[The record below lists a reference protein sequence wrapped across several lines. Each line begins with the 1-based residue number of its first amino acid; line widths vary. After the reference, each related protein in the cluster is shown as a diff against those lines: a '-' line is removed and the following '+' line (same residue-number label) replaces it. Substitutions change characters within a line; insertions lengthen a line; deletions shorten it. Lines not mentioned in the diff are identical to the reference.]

1 MGKSKSKQPV
11 NKKSKKDVKNN
22 KTRKKNTKKKEL
34 KETSDKFIGVTREGV
49 IKTTKKSINKNITNF
64 IIPGM
69 TYSGATLVDI
79 LITKYMRAID
89 LLDAQTDDFEEVL
102 REELSQEEKIKRR
115 SFYYNLIS
123 FNDNK
128 KKGGAVTI
136 GGIVGGASDLTTD
149 DPVKEVV
156 TGIFKDTEQGAEGVL
171 GDTEQGAEA
180 VLGDTEQGA
189 EDAADAAKD
198 AAEDAADAAKDAAED
213 AAEDAADVGEDAAEA
228 IEDAG
233 EDLGESVSEIVK
245 ESSYQ
250 VFSGMSEIKELVFNI
265 IPEFLGSAAYL
276 SITGVAAGVGAGA
289 IIPVT
294 KYIGSQAFGD
304 DPPGCKK
311 VTLNQTLQH
320 VILVGGIPL
329 MIGPWGVPFGLTY
342 ATAAGTVLV
351 GNAIRKALFSKG
363 YRNLRETALKWSQYL
378 KQVSAPLYNKKA
390 EMKDVWRLSFLIIS
404 FINAVRHSINETN
417 IFWVGGSKEACV
429 NILINHINNK
439 SIFKTSGKKYII
451 AVCVQ
456 ILDEKNNPKD
466 VVPDEL
472 KYAHVKERRE
482 QFFDTCTYILDN
494 LDKNLHLK
502 DKK

>member
-1 MGKSKSKQPV
+1 MGKSKSKKPV
-11 NKKSKKDVKNN
+11 KKTIPKTKKK
-22 KTRKKNTKKKEL
+22 KTTKKKEL

-123 FNDNK
+123 FNK
-128 KKGGAVTI
+128 KEGGAVTI
-136 GGIVGGASDLTTD
+136 GGIVGGATTSDGN
-149 DPVKEVV
+149 DPVKEGA
-156 TGIFKDTEQGAEGVL
+156 TGIFE
-171 GDTEQGAEA
+171 DTEQGAEA
-180 VLGDTEQGA
+180 VLGDTKQGTEAVLGDAEQGA
-189 EDAADAAKD
+189 EDGADAAKD
-198 AAEDAADAAKDAAED
+198 A
-213 AAEDAADVGEDAAEA
+213 GEDAGEA

-265 IPEFLGSAAYL
+265 IPEFLGPAAYL

-404 FINAVRHSINETN
+404 FINAIRHSIDETN

>member
-1 MGKSKSKQPV
+1 MSKSKSKQPV
-11 NKKSKKDVKNN
+11 NKKSKKDVKIN
-22 KTRKKNTKKKEL
+22 KTRKKKTTKKKEL

-115 SFYYNLIS
+115 GFYYNLIS
-123 FNDNK
+123 FKDNK
-128 KKGGAVTI
+128 KEGGAVTI
-136 GGIVGGASDLTTD
+136 GGIVGGASELTDNDDDL
-149 DPVKEVV
+149 VKE
-156 TGIFKDTEQGAEGVL
+156 EAE
-171 GDTEQGAEA
+171 DAANAAEDA
-180 VLGDTEQGA
+180 A
-189 EDAADAAKD
+189 EDAADAAKDAGEDAADATKDAAEDAADATKDAADATKD
-198 AAEDAADAAKDAAED
+198 AAEDAADAAKDA
-213 AAEDAADVGEDAAEA
+213 GEDAAEA

-265 IPEFLGSAAYL
+265 IPEFLGPAAYL

-378 KQVSAPLYNKKA
+378 KQVSAPLYSKKA

-404 FINAVRHSINETN
+404 FINAVRHSIDETN

-472 KYAHVKERRE
+472 KYAHVKDRRE

>member
-1 MGKSKSKQPV
+1 MGKSKSKKPV
-11 NKKSKKDVKNN
+11 KKTIPKTKK
-22 KTRKKNTKKKEL
+22 KTTKKKEL

-102 REELSQEEKIKRR
+102 REELSQEEKIRRR

-123 FNDNK
+123 FKDNK
-128 KKGGAVTI
+128 KEGGAVTI
-136 GGIVGGASDLTTD
+136 GGIVGGATTSDGN
-149 DPVKEVV
+149 DPVKE
-156 TGIFKDTEQGAEGVL
+156 GAEAVL
-171 GDTEQGAEA
+171 GDIEQGAEA
-180 VLGDTEQGA
+180 VLGDAEQGAEAVLGDAEQGA
-189 EDAADAAKD
+189 EDAG
-198 AAEDAADAAKDAAED
+198 EDAADA
-213 AAEDAADVGEDAAEA
+213 GEDAAEA

-245 ESSYQ
+245 ESSYE

-265 IPEFLGSAAYL
+265 IPEFLGPAAYL

-404 FINAVRHSINETN
+404 FINAIRYSIDETN

>member
-1 MGKSKSKQPV
+1 M
-11 NKKSKKDVKNN
+11 
-22 KTRKKNTKKKEL
+22 

-102 REELSQEEKIKRR
+102 REELSQEEKIRRR

-123 FNDNK
+123 FKDNK
-128 KKGGAVTI
+128 KEGGAVTI
-136 GGIVGGASDLTTD
+136 GGIVGGATTSDGN
-149 DPVKEVV
+149 DPVKE
-156 TGIFKDTEQGAEGVL
+156 GAEAVL
-171 GDTEQGAEA
+171 GDAEQGAEA
-180 VLGDTEQGA
+180 VLGDAEQGA
-189 EDAADAAKD
+189 EDAG
-198 AAEDAADAAKDAAED
+198 EDAADAGED
-213 AAEDAADVGEDAAEA
+213 AAEAIEDAGEDVADAGEDAAEA

-245 ESSYQ
+245 ESSYE

-265 IPEFLGSAAYL
+265 IPEFLGPAAYL

-404 FINAVRHSINETN
+404 FINAIRYSIDETN
-417 IFWVGGSKEACV
+417 IFWVGGSKKACV

>member
-1 MGKSKSKQPV
+1 M
-11 NKKSKKDVKNN
+11 
-22 KTRKKNTKKKEL
+22 

-123 FNDNK
+123 FKDNK
-128 KKGGAVTI
+128 KEGGAVTI
-136 GGIVGGASDLTTD
+136 GGIVGGATTSDGN
-149 DPVKEVV
+149 DPVKE
-156 TGIFKDTEQGAEGVL
+156 GAEAVL
-171 GDTEQGAEA
+171 GDIEQGAEA
-180 VLGDTEQGA
+180 VLGDAEQGAEAVLGDAEQGA
-189 EDAADAAKD
+189 EDAG
-198 AAEDAADAAKDAAED
+198 EDAADA
-213 AAEDAADVGEDAAEA
+213 GEDAAEA

-245 ESSYQ
+245 ESSYE

-265 IPEFLGSAAYL
+265 IPEFLGPAAYL

-404 FINAVRHSINETN
+404 FINAIRYSIDETN

>member
-11 NKKSKKDVKNN
+11 NNKSKKPVKNN

-149 DPVKEVV
+149 DPLKEEA
-156 TGIFKDTEQGAEGVL
+156 TDAAE
-171 GDTEQGAEA
+171 DAEDAAEA
-180 VLGDTEQGA
+180 AEDAT
-189 EDAADAAKD
+189 EDAADATKD
-198 AAEDAADAAKDAAED
+198 AAEDAADATKD
-213 AAEDAADVGEDAAEA
+213 V
-228 IEDAG
+228 G

-404 FINAVRHSINETN
+404 FINAIRHSIDETN

-466 VVPDEL
+466 VVPDDL
-472 KYAHVKERRE
+472 KYVHVKERRE

>member
-11 NKKSKKDVKNN
+11 TKKSKKIN

-115 SFYYNLIS
+115 GFYYNLIS
-123 FNDNK
+123 FKDNK
-128 KKGGAVTI
+128 KEGGAVTI
-136 GGIVGGASDLTTD
+136 GGIVGGATTSDGN
-149 DPVKEVV
+149 DPVKE
-156 TGIFKDTEQGAEGVL
+156 GATDVL
-171 GDTEQGAEA
+171 GDTEQGATD

-198 AAEDAADAAKDAAED
+198 AGEDAADAAKDAG
-213 AAEDAADVGEDAAEA
+213 EDAADAIEDAGEDAADAGEDAAEA

-265 IPEFLGSAAYL
+265 IPEFLGPAAYL

-378 KQVSAPLYNKKA
+378 KQVSAPLYSKKA

-404 FINAVRHSINETN
+404 FINAVRHSIDETN

-439 SIFKTSGKKYII
+439 SIFETSGKKYIV

-472 KYAHVKERRE
+472 KYVHVKDRRE

>member
-1 MGKSKSKQPV
+1 MGKSKSKKPV
-11 NKKSKKDVKNN
+11 KKTIPKTKK
-22 KTRKKNTKKKEL
+22 KTTKKKEL

-123 FNDNK
+123 FNK
-128 KKGGAVTI
+128 KEGGAVTI
-136 GGIVGGASDLTTD
+136 GGIVGGATTSDGN
-149 DPVKEVV
+149 DPVKEGA
-156 TGIFKDTEQGAEGVL
+156 TGIFE
-171 GDTEQGAEA
+171 DTEQGAEA
-180 VLGDTEQGA
+180 VLGDTKQGTEAVLGDAEQGAEAVLGDAEQGA
-189 EDAADAAKD
+189 EDGADAAKD
-198 AAEDAADAAKDAAED
+198 A
-213 AAEDAADVGEDAAEA
+213 GEDAGEAIEDAGEA

-265 IPEFLGSAAYL
+265 IPEFLGPAAYL

-404 FINAVRHSINETN
+404 FINAIRYSIDETN

>member
-1 MGKSKSKQPV
+1 MGKSKSKKPV
-11 NKKSKKDVKNN
+11 KKTIPKTKK
-22 KTRKKNTKKKEL
+22 KTTKKKEL

-102 REELSQEEKIKRR
+102 REELSQEEKIRRR

-123 FNDNK
+123 FKDNK
-128 KKGGAVTI
+128 KEGGAVTI
-136 GGIVGGASDLTTD
+136 GGIVGGATTSDGN
-149 DPVKEVV
+149 DPVKE
-156 TGIFKDTEQGAEGVL
+156 
-171 GDTEQGAEA
+171 GAEA
-180 VLGDTEQGA
+180 VLGDAEQGA
-189 EDAADAAKD
+189 EDAG
-198 AAEDAADAAKDAAED
+198 EDAADA
-213 AAEDAADVGEDAAEA
+213 GEDAAEA

-245 ESSYQ
+245 ESSYE

-265 IPEFLGSAAYL
+265 IPEFLGPAAYL

-404 FINAVRHSINETN
+404 FINAIRYSIDETN

>member
-11 NKKSKKDVKNN
+11 TKKSKKIN

-115 SFYYNLIS
+115 GFYYNLIS
-123 FNDNK
+123 FKDNK
-128 KKGGAVTI
+128 KEGGAVTI
-136 GGIVGGASDLTTD
+136 GGIVGGASQLTS
-149 DPVKEVV
+149 EA
-156 TGIFKDTEQGAEGVL
+156 KDQRAE
-171 GDTEQGAEA
+171 DA
-180 VLGDTEQGA
+180 VDAAKDAG

-198 AAEDAADAAKDAAED
+198 AAEAIEDAGED
-213 AAEDAADVGEDAAEA
+213 AAEAIEEA

-265 IPEFLGSAAYL
+265 IPEFLGPAAYL

-378 KQVSAPLYNKKA
+378 KQVSAPLYSKKA

-404 FINAVRHSINETN
+404 FINAVRHSIDETN

-472 KYAHVKERRE
+472 KYAHVKDRRE

>member
-11 NKKSKKDVKNN
+11 TKKSKKIN

-115 SFYYNLIS
+115 GFYYNLIS
-123 FNDNK
+123 FKDNK
-128 KKGGAVTI
+128 KEGGAVTI
-136 GGIVGGASDLTTD
+136 GGIVGGASQLTS
-149 DPVKEVV
+149 EA
-156 TGIFKDTEQGAEGVL
+156 KDQRAE
-171 GDTEQGAEA
+171 DA
-180 VLGDTEQGA
+180 VDAAKDAGEDAADAADAAKDAG

-198 AAEDAADAAKDAAED
+198 AAEAIEDAGED
-213 AAEDAADVGEDAAEA
+213 AAEAIEEA

-265 IPEFLGSAAYL
+265 IPEFLGPAAYL

-378 KQVSAPLYNKKA
+378 KQVSAPLYSKKA

-404 FINAVRHSINETN
+404 FINAVRHSIDETN

-472 KYAHVKERRE
+472 KYAHVKDRRE

>member
-1 MGKSKSKQPV
+1 M
-11 NKKSKKDVKNN
+11 
-22 KTRKKNTKKKEL
+22 
-34 KETSDKFIGVTREGV
+34 
-49 IKTTKKSINKNITNF
+49 
-64 IIPGM
+64 
-69 TYSGATLVDI
+69 
-79 LITKYMRAID
+79 
-89 LLDAQTDDFEEVL
+89 
-102 REELSQEEKIKRR
+102 
-115 SFYYNLIS
+115 
-123 FNDNK
+123 
-128 KKGGAVTI
+128 
-136 GGIVGGASDLTTD
+136 
-149 DPVKEVV
+149 
-156 TGIFKDTEQGAEGVL
+156 
-171 GDTEQGAEA
+171 
-180 VLGDTEQGA
+180 GDTEQGA

-198 AAEDAADAAKDAAED
+198 AGEDAADAAKDAG
-213 AAEDAADVGEDAAEA
+213 EDAADAIEDAGEDAADAGEDAAEA

-265 IPEFLGSAAYL
+265 IPEFLGPAAYL

-378 KQVSAPLYNKKA
+378 KQVSAPLYSKKA

-404 FINAVRHSINETN
+404 FINAVRHSIDETN

-472 KYAHVKERRE
+472 KYAHVKDRRE

>member
-1 MGKSKSKQPV
+1 MGKSKSKKPV
-11 NKKSKKDVKNN
+11 KKTIPKTKK
-22 KTRKKNTKKKEL
+22 KTTKKKEL

-102 REELSQEEKIKRR
+102 REELSQEEKIRRR

-123 FNDNK
+123 FKDNK
-128 KKGGAVTI
+128 KEGGAVTI
-136 GGIVGGASDLTTD
+136 GGIVGGATTSDGN
-149 DPVKEVV
+149 DPVKE
-156 TGIFKDTEQGAEGVL
+156 GAEAVL
-171 GDTEQGAEA
+171 GDAEQGAEA
-180 VLGDTEQGA
+180 VLGDAEQGA
-189 EDAADAAKD
+189 EDAG
-198 AAEDAADAAKDAAED
+198 EDAADAGED
-213 AAEDAADVGEDAAEA
+213 AAEAIEDAGEDAADAGEDAAEA

-265 IPEFLGSAAYL
+265 IPEFLGPAAYL

-404 FINAVRHSINETN
+404 FINAIRYSIDETN

>member
-1 MGKSKSKQPV
+1 MGKSKSKKPV
-11 NKKSKKDVKNN
+11 KKTIPKTKK
-22 KTRKKNTKKKEL
+22 KTTKKKEL

-102 REELSQEEKIKRR
+102 REELSQEEKIRRR

-123 FNDNK
+123 FKDNK
-128 KKGGAVTI
+128 KEGGAVTI
-136 GGIVGGASDLTTD
+136 GGIVGGATTSDGN
-149 DPVKEVV
+149 DPVKE
-156 TGIFKDTEQGAEGVL
+156 GAEAVL
-171 GDTEQGAEA
+171 GDAEQGAEA
-180 VLGDTEQGA
+180 VLGDAEQGAEAVLGDAEQGA
-189 EDAADAAKD
+189 EDAG
-198 AAEDAADAAKDAAED
+198 EDAADAGED
-213 AAEDAADVGEDAAEA
+213 AAEAIEDAGEDAADAGEDAAEA

-245 ESSYQ
+245 ESSYE

-265 IPEFLGSAAYL
+265 IPEFLGPAAYL

-404 FINAVRHSINETN
+404 FINAIRYSIDETN

>member
-1 MGKSKSKQPV
+1 MGKSKSKKPV
-11 NKKSKKDVKNN
+11 KKTITKTKK
-22 KTRKKNTKKKEL
+22 KTTKKKEL

-123 FNDNK
+123 FKDNK
-128 KKGGAVTI
+128 KEGGAVTI
-136 GGIVGGASDLTTD
+136 GGIVGGATTSDGN
-149 DPVKEVV
+149 DPVKEGAEAVL
-156 TGIFKDTEQGAEGVL
+156 GDIEQGAEAVL

-189 EDAADAAKD
+189 EDAG
-198 AAEDAADAAKDAAED
+198 EDAADA
-213 AAEDAADVGEDAAEA
+213 GEDAAEA

-245 ESSYQ
+245 ESSYE

-265 IPEFLGSAAYL
+265 IPEFLGPAAYL

-404 FINAVRHSINETN
+404 FINAIRYSIDETN

>member
-1 MGKSKSKQPV
+1 MGKSKSKKPV
-11 NKKSKKDVKNN
+11 KKTIPKTKK
-22 KTRKKNTKKKEL
+22 KTTKKKEL

-123 FNDNK
+123 FKDNK
-128 KKGGAVTI
+128 KEGGAVTI
-136 GGIVGGASDLTTD
+136 GGIVGGATTSDGN
-149 DPVKEVV
+149 DPVKE
-156 TGIFKDTEQGAEGVL
+156 GAEAVL
-171 GDTEQGAEA
+171 GDIEQGAEA
-180 VLGDTEQGA
+180 VLGDAEQGAEAVLGDAEQGA
-189 EDAADAAKD
+189 EDAG
-198 AAEDAADAAKDAAED
+198 EDAADA
-213 AAEDAADVGEDAAEA
+213 GEDAAEA

-245 ESSYQ
+245 ESSYE

-265 IPEFLGSAAYL
+265 IPEFLGPAAYL

-404 FINAVRHSINETN
+404 FINAIRYSIDETN

>member
-11 NKKSKKDVKNN
+11 NKKSKKYVKNN

-102 REELSQEEKIKRR
+102 REELSQEEKIKRII
-115 SFYYNLIS
+115 FYYNLIS

-136 GGIVGGASDLTTD
+136 GGIVGGASEVTTSDGD
-149 DPVKEVV
+149 DPVKE
-156 TGIFKDTEQGAEGVL
+156 GA
-171 GDTEQGAEA
+171 T
-180 VLGDTEQGA
+180 
-189 EDAADAAKD
+189 D
-198 AAEDAADAAKDAAED
+198 AAEDAEDAAEAAED
-213 AAEDAADVGEDAAEA
+213 AAEDAADATKDAAEDAA
-228 IEDAG
+228 DATKDVG

-404 FINAVRHSINETN
+404 FINAIRHSIDETN

-466 VVPDEL
+466 VVPDDL
-472 KYAHVKERRE
+472 KYVHVKERRK

>member
-1 MGKSKSKQPV
+1 MGKSKSKKPV
-11 NKKSKKDVKNN
+11 KKTIPKTKK
-22 KTRKKNTKKKEL
+22 KTTKKEL

-102 REELSQEEKIKRR
+102 REELSQEEKIRRR

-123 FNDNK
+123 FKDNK
-128 KKGGAVTI
+128 KEGGAVTI
-136 GGIVGGASDLTTD
+136 GGIVGGATTSDGN
-149 DPVKEVV
+149 DPVKE
-156 TGIFKDTEQGAEGVL
+156 GAEAVL
-171 GDTEQGAEA
+171 GDAEQGAEA
-180 VLGDTEQGA
+180 VLGDAEQGAEAVLGDAEQGA
-189 EDAADAAKD
+189 EDAG
-198 AAEDAADAAKDAAED
+198 EDAADAGED
-213 AAEDAADVGEDAAEA
+213 AAEAIEDAGEDAADAGEDAAEA

-245 ESSYQ
+245 ESSYE

-265 IPEFLGSAAYL
+265 IPEFLGPAAYL

-404 FINAVRHSINETN
+404 FINAIRYSIDETN

>member
-1 MGKSKSKQPV
+1 MGKSKSKKPV
-11 NKKSKKDVKNN
+11 KKTIPKTKK
-22 KTRKKNTKKKEL
+22 KTTKKKEL

-102 REELSQEEKIKRR
+102 REELSQEEKIRRR

-123 FNDNK
+123 FKDNK
-128 KKGGAVTI
+128 KEGGAVTI
-136 GGIVGGASDLTTD
+136 GGIVGGATTSDGN
-149 DPVKEVV
+149 DPVKE
-156 TGIFKDTEQGAEGVL
+156 GAEAVL
-171 GDTEQGAEA
+171 GDAEQGAEA
-180 VLGDTEQGA
+180 VLGDAEQGAEAVLGDAEQGA
-189 EDAADAAKD
+189 EDAG
-198 AAEDAADAAKDAAED
+198 EDAADA
-213 AAEDAADVGEDAAEA
+213 GEDAAEA

-245 ESSYQ
+245 ESSYE

-265 IPEFLGSAAYL
+265 IPEFLGPAAYL

-404 FINAVRHSINETN
+404 FINAIRYSIDETN

>member
-1 MGKSKSKQPV
+1 MSKSKSKQPV
-11 NKKSKKDVKNN
+11 NKKSKKYVKNN

-136 GGIVGGASDLTTD
+136 GGIVGGASEVTTSDGD
-149 DPVKEVV
+149 DPVKE
-156 TGIFKDTEQGAEGVL
+156 GATDAAE
-171 GDTEQGAEA
+171 DAEDAAEA
-180 VLGDTEQGA
+180 AEDAT
-189 EDAADAAKD
+189 EDAADATKD

-213 AAEDAADVGEDAAEA
+213 AADAGADAGEDAAEA

-265 IPEFLGSAAYL
+265 IPEFLGPAAYL

-404 FINAVRHSINETN
+404 FINAIRHSIDETN

-466 VVPDEL
+466 VVPDDL
-472 KYAHVKERRE
+472 KYVHVKERRE

>member
-11 NKKSKKDVKNN
+11 NNKSKKPVKNN

-149 DPVKEVV
+149 DPVKEEA
-156 TGIFKDTEQGAEGVL
+156 TDAAE
-171 GDTEQGAEA
+171 DAEDAAEA
-180 VLGDTEQGA
+180 AEDAT
-189 EDAADAAKD
+189 EDAADATKD
-198 AAEDAADAAKDAAED
+198 AAEDAADATKD
-213 AAEDAADVGEDAAEA
+213 V
-228 IEDAG
+228 G

-265 IPEFLGSAAYL
+265 IPEFLGPAAYL

-404 FINAVRHSINETN
+404 FINAIRHSIDETN

-466 VVPDEL
+466 VVPDDL
-472 KYAHVKERRE
+472 KYVHVKERRE

>member
-1 MGKSKSKQPV
+1 MGKSKSKKPV
-11 NKKSKKDVKNN
+11 KKTIPKTKKK
-22 KTRKKNTKKKEL
+22 KTTKKKEL

-123 FNDNK
+123 FNK
-128 KKGGAVTI
+128 KEGGAVTI
-136 GGIVGGASDLTTD
+136 GGIVGGATTSDGN
-149 DPVKEVV
+149 DPVKE
-156 TGIFKDTEQGAEGVL
+156 GAEAVL
-171 GDTEQGAEA
+171 GDAEQGAEA
-180 VLGDTEQGA
+180 VLGDAEQGA
-189 EDAADAAKD
+189 EDGADAAKD
-198 AAEDAADAAKDAAED
+198 A
-213 AAEDAADVGEDAAEA
+213 GEDAGEAIEDAGEA

-265 IPEFLGSAAYL
+265 IPEFLGPAAYL

-404 FINAVRHSINETN
+404 FINAIRHSIDETN

>member
-1 MGKSKSKQPV
+1 
-11 NKKSKKDVKNN
+11 
-22 KTRKKNTKKKEL
+22 
-34 KETSDKFIGVTREGV
+34 
-49 IKTTKKSINKNITNF
+49 
-64 IIPGM
+64 
-69 TYSGATLVDI
+69 
-79 LITKYMRAID
+79 
-89 LLDAQTDDFEEVL
+89 
-102 REELSQEEKIKRR
+102 
-115 SFYYNLIS
+115 
-123 FNDNK
+123 
-128 KKGGAVTI
+128 
-136 GGIVGGASDLTTD
+136 
-149 DPVKEVV
+149 
-156 TGIFKDTEQGAEGVL
+156 
-171 GDTEQGAEA
+171 
-180 VLGDTEQGA
+180 
-189 EDAADAAKD
+189 
-198 AAEDAADAAKDAAED
+198 
-213 AAEDAADVGEDAAEA
+213 
-228 IEDAG
+228 
-233 EDLGESVSEIVK
+233 
-245 ESSYQ
+245 
-250 VFSGMSEIKELVFNI
+250 MSEIKELVFNI
-265 IPEFLGSAAYL
+265 IPEFLGPAAYL

-404 FINAVRHSINETN
+404 FINAIRYSIDETN
-417 IFWVGGSKEACV
+417 IFWVGGSKKACV

>member
-1 MGKSKSKQPV
+1 
-11 NKKSKKDVKNN
+11 
-22 KTRKKNTKKKEL
+22 
-34 KETSDKFIGVTREGV
+34 
-49 IKTTKKSINKNITNF
+49 
-64 IIPGM
+64 
-69 TYSGATLVDI
+69 
-79 LITKYMRAID
+79 
-89 LLDAQTDDFEEVL
+89 
-102 REELSQEEKIKRR
+102 
-115 SFYYNLIS
+115 
-123 FNDNK
+123 
-128 KKGGAVTI
+128 
-136 GGIVGGASDLTTD
+136 
-149 DPVKEVV
+149 
-156 TGIFKDTEQGAEGVL
+156 
-171 GDTEQGAEA
+171 
-180 VLGDTEQGA
+180 
-189 EDAADAAKD
+189 
-198 AAEDAADAAKDAAED
+198 
-213 AAEDAADVGEDAAEA
+213 
-228 IEDAG
+228 
-233 EDLGESVSEIVK
+233 
-245 ESSYQ
+245 
-250 VFSGMSEIKELVFNI
+250 MSEIKELVFNI
-265 IPEFLGSAAYL
+265 IPEFLGPAAYL

-404 FINAVRHSINETN
+404 FINAIRYSIDETN
-417 IFWVGGSKEACV
+417 IFWGGGSKEACV

>member
-11 NKKSKKDVKNN
+11 TKKSKKIN

-115 SFYYNLIS
+115 GFYYNLIS
-123 FNDNK
+123 FKDNK
-128 KKGGAVTI
+128 KEGGAVTI
-136 GGIVGGASDLTTD
+136 GGIVGGATTSDGN
-149 DPVKEVV
+149 DPVKEGV
-156 TGIFKDTEQGAEGVL
+156 TD
-171 GDTEQGAEA
+171 

-198 AAEDAADAAKDAAED
+198 AGEDAADAAKDAG
-213 AAEDAADVGEDAAEA
+213 EDAADAIEDAGEDAADAGEDAAEA

-265 IPEFLGSAAYL
+265 IPEFLGPAAYL

-378 KQVSAPLYNKKA
+378 KQVSAPLYSKKA

-404 FINAVRHSINETN
+404 FINAVRHSIDETN

-472 KYAHVKERRE
+472 KYAHVKDRRE

>member
-1 MGKSKSKQPV
+1 MGKSKSKKPV
-11 NKKSKKDVKNN
+11 KKTIPKTKK
-22 KTRKKNTKKKEL
+22 KTTKKKEL

-102 REELSQEEKIKRR
+102 REELSQEEKIRRR

-123 FNDNK
+123 FKDNK
-128 KKGGAVTI
+128 KEGGAVTI
-136 GGIVGGASDLTTD
+136 GGIVGGATTSDGN
-149 DPVKEVV
+149 DPVKE
-156 TGIFKDTEQGAEGVL
+156 GAEAVL
-171 GDTEQGAEA
+171 GDAEQGAEA
-180 VLGDTEQGA
+180 VLGDTAQGA
-189 EDAADAAKD
+189 EDAG
-198 AAEDAADAAKDAAED
+198 EDAADA
-213 AAEDAADVGEDAAEA
+213 GEDAAEA

-233 EDLGESVSEIVK
+233 EDLGESVGESVSEIVK
-245 ESSYQ
+245 ESSYE

-265 IPEFLGSAAYL
+265 IPEFLGPAAYL

-404 FINAVRHSINETN
+404 FINAIRYSIDETN

-429 NILINHINNK
+429 NLSLIHI
-439 SIFKTSGKKYII
+439 SEPTRPY
-451 AVCVQ
+451 
-456 ILDEKNNPKD
+456 
-466 VVPDEL
+466 
-472 KYAHVKERRE
+472 
-482 QFFDTCTYILDN
+482 
-494 LDKNLHLK
+494 
-502 DKK
+502 

>member
-11 NKKSKKDVKNN
+11 NKKSKKPVKIN
-22 KTRKKNTKKKEL
+22 KTRKKTTKKKEL

-115 SFYYNLIS
+115 GFYYNLIS
-123 FNDNK
+123 FKDNK
-128 KKGGAVTI
+128 KEGGAVTI
-136 GGIVGGASDLTTD
+136 GGIVGGASELTGD
-149 DPVKEVV
+149 DNDPVKER
-156 TGIFKDTEQGAEGVL
+156 TTSVL
-171 GDTEQGAEA
+171 EDTEQGAEA
-180 VLGDTEQGA
+180 VLEDTEQGA
-189 EDAADAAKD
+189 EAV
-198 AAEDAADAAKDAAED
+198 E
-213 AAEDAADVGEDAAEA
+213 EA
-228 IEDAG
+228 VEDAG
-233 EDLGESVSEIVK
+233 EDAANAAEDAVGAVEDAGEDAVEAVEDASGAVEDAVEDAVEETVESVSEIVK

-265 IPEFLGSAAYL
+265 IPEFLGPAAYL

-439 SIFKTSGKKYII
+439 SIFETSGKKYII

-472 KYAHVKERRE
+472 KYVHVKDRRK

>member
-11 NKKSKKDVKNN
+11 NNKSKKPVKNN

-149 DPVKEVV
+149 DPVKEEA
-156 TGIFKDTEQGAEGVL
+156 TDAAE
-171 GDTEQGAEA
+171 DAEDAAEA
-180 VLGDTEQGA
+180 AEDAT
-189 EDAADAAKD
+189 EDAADATKD
-198 AAEDAADAAKDAAED
+198 AAEDAADATKD
-213 AAEDAADVGEDAAEA
+213 V
-228 IEDAG
+228 G

-404 FINAVRHSINETN
+404 FINAIRHSIDETN

-466 VVPDEL
+466 VVPDDL
-472 KYAHVKERRE
+472 KYVHVKERRE

>member
-1 MGKSKSKQPV
+1 MSKSKSKQPV
-11 NKKSKKDVKNN
+11 NKKSKKDVKIN
-22 KTRKKNTKKKEL
+22 KTRKKKTTKKKEL

-115 SFYYNLIS
+115 GFYYNLIS
-123 FNDNK
+123 FKDNK
-128 KKGGAVTI
+128 KEGGAVTI
-136 GGIVGGASDLTTD
+136 GGIVGGASELTDNDDDL
-149 DPVKEVV
+149 VKE
-156 TGIFKDTEQGAEGVL
+156 E
-171 GDTEQGAEA
+171 
-180 VLGDTEQGA
+180 A
-189 EDAADAAKD
+189 EDAANAAED
-198 AAEDAADAAKDAAED
+198 AAEDAADAAKDA
-213 AAEDAADVGEDAAEA
+213 GEDAAEA

-265 IPEFLGSAAYL
+265 IPEFLGPAAYL

-378 KQVSAPLYNKKA
+378 KQVSAPLYSKKA

-404 FINAVRHSINETN
+404 FINAVRHSIDETN

-472 KYAHVKERRE
+472 KYAHVKDRRE

>member
-1 MGKSKSKQPV
+1 MGKSKSKKPV
-11 NKKSKKDVKNN
+11 KKTIPKTKK
-22 KTRKKNTKKKEL
+22 KTTKKKEL

-102 REELSQEEKIKRR
+102 REELSQEEKIRRR

-123 FNDNK
+123 FKDNK
-128 KKGGAVTI
+128 KEGGAVTI
-136 GGIVGGASDLTTD
+136 GGIVGGATTSDGN
-149 DPVKEVV
+149 DPVKE
-156 TGIFKDTEQGAEGVL
+156 
-171 GDTEQGAEA
+171 GAEA
-180 VLGDTEQGA
+180 VLGDAEQGA
-189 EDAADAAKD
+189 EDAG
-198 AAEDAADAAKDAAED
+198 EDAADA
-213 AAEDAADVGEDAAEA
+213 GEDAAEA

-245 ESSYQ
+245 ESSYE

-265 IPEFLGSAAYL
+265 IPEFLGPAAYL

-404 FINAVRHSINETN
+404 FINAIRYSIDETN
-417 IFWVGGSKEACV
+417 IFWVGGSKKACV

>member
-1 MGKSKSKQPV
+1 MGKSKSKKPV
-11 NKKSKKDVKNN
+11 KKTIPKTKK
-22 KTRKKNTKKKEL
+22 KTTKKKEL

-102 REELSQEEKIKRR
+102 REELSQEEKIRRR

-123 FNDNK
+123 FKDNK
-128 KKGGAVTI
+128 KEGGAVTI
-136 GGIVGGASDLTTD
+136 GGIVGGATTSDGN
-149 DPVKEVV
+149 DPVKE
-156 TGIFKDTEQGAEGVL
+156 GAEAVL
-171 GDTEQGAEA
+171 GDAEQGAEA
-180 VLGDTEQGA
+180 VLGDAEQGA
-189 EDAADAAKD
+189 EDAG
-198 AAEDAADAAKDAAED
+198 EDAADAGED
-213 AAEDAADVGEDAAEA
+213 AAEAIEDAGEDAADAGEDAAEA

-245 ESSYQ
+245 ESSYE

-265 IPEFLGSAAYL
+265 IPEFLGPAAYL

-404 FINAVRHSINETN
+404 FINAIRYSIDETN

>member
-1 MGKSKSKQPV
+1 M
-11 NKKSKKDVKNN
+11 
-22 KTRKKNTKKKEL
+22 

-102 REELSQEEKIKRR
+102 REELSQEEKIRRR

-123 FNDNK
+123 FKDNK
-128 KKGGAVTI
+128 KEGGAVTI
-136 GGIVGGASDLTTD
+136 GGIVGGATTSDGN
-149 DPVKEVV
+149 DPVKE
-156 TGIFKDTEQGAEGVL
+156 GAEAVL
-171 GDTEQGAEA
+171 GDAEQGAEA
-180 VLGDTEQGA
+180 VLGDAEQGAEAVLGDAEQGA
-189 EDAADAAKD
+189 EDAG
-198 AAEDAADAAKDAAED
+198 EDAADAGED
-213 AAEDAADVGEDAAEA
+213 AAEAIEDAGEDAADAGEDAAEA

-245 ESSYQ
+245 ESSYE

-265 IPEFLGSAAYL
+265 IPEFLGPAAYL

-404 FINAVRHSINETN
+404 FINAIRYSIDETN